1 MDRQD
6 RPTRLT
12 SPTLLLTY
20 DPKGFPAAVQ
30 EYALADFGP
39 NLSNMAAK
47 FQSKPEGLKWLSNW
61 IGAPEKYHPKS
72 LMPNLQL
79 SPQDAADIASW
90 ILSVPGE
97 WPVKVDVPPV
107 ESKEVKEAVDE
118 LVKLYVSKSGS
129 FKKADGKSMAVS
141 LSEVDELVEKTL
153 TPDEKLLYLGEKTI
167 SRLGCFGCHTIPGF
181 ENAKPI
187 GTALN
192 DWGIKLP
199 ARLDFGHIK
208 EYLTDQEQAADVNGN
223 RDGTDLFY
231 QEKVMHESRMG
242 FLYQKLH
249 RPRSYDY
256 LKKSEKYKTWDD
268 RLRMPQFAWANDPAA
283 VEEVMTFVL
292 GLTNE
297 KVPARYLPKTHTTPA
312 RTAVALGARD
322 LNRFNC
328 AGCHVLE
335 MPKFTVPQGV
345 KVADAFTDFKANL
358 RSSYNARGS
367 DYLAELYPTPHL

>member
-1 MDRQD
+1 MKSCF
-6 RPTRLT
+6 TWA
-12 SPTLLLTY
+12 S
-20 DPKGFPAAVQ
+20 
-30 EYALADFGP
+30 GP
-39 NLSNMAAK
+39 
-47 FQSKPEGLKWLSNW
+47 
-61 IGAPEKYHPKS
+61 
-72 LMPNLQL
+72 
-79 SPQDAADIASW
+79 
-90 ILSVPGE
+90 
-97 WPVKVDVPPV
+97 
-107 ESKEVKEAVDE
+107 
-118 LVKLYVSKSGS
+118 
-129 FKKADGKSMAVS
+129 
-141 LSEVDELVEKTL
+141 
-153 TPDEKLLYLGEKTI
+153 I

-208 EYLTDQEQAADVNGN
+208 EYLTDQEQAADVDGN

-335 MPKFTVPQGV
+335 MPKFTIPQGV
-345 KVADAFTDFKANL
+345 KVAEAFTDFKTNL
-358 RSSYNARGS
+358 RSSYTARAQRLSGRALS
-367 DYLAELYPTPHL
+367 RR

>member
-1 MDRQD
+1 MAGQGR
-6 RPTRLT
+6 
-12 SPTLLLTY
+12 
-20 DPKGFPAAVQ
+20 GAA
-30 EYALADFGP
+30 
-39 NLSNMAAK
+39 
-47 FQSKPEGLKWLSNW
+47 
-61 IGAPEKYHPKS
+61 
-72 LMPNLQL
+72 
-79 SPQDAADIASW
+79 AS
-90 ILSVPGE
+90 
-97 WPVKVDVPPV
+97 D
-107 ESKEVKEAVDE
+107 SKEVKEAVDE

-129 FKKADGKSMAVS
+129 FKKADGKTVAVS
-141 LSEVDELVEKTL
+141 LSEVDDLVDK
-153 TPDEKLLYLGEKTI
+153 KLHVRREAAVSWV
-167 SRLGCFGCHTIPGF
+167 SRPFRGWAASAVTRFPAY

-208 EYLTDQEQAADVNGN
+208 EYLTDQEQPADTAGN

-231 QEKVMHESRMG
+231 QEKVMHETRMG

-297 KVPARYLPKTHTTPA
+297 RIPARYLPKTHTTPA
-312 RTAVALGARD
+312 RTAVAQGARN

-335 MPKFTVPQGV
+335 MPKFTIPQGV
-345 KVADAFTDFKANL
+345 KVAEAFTDFKTNL
-358 RSSYNARGS
+358 RSSYSAPPAAPIIWPSFTPTSTYDPNKKLDPGVIEKE
-367 DYLAELYPTPHL
+367 LASPTTPVLPSPSRACRSACSKTS

>member
-1 MDRQD
+1 MSD
-6 RPTRLT
+6 
-12 SPTLLLTY
+12 S
-20 DPKGFPAAVQ
+20 
-30 EYALADFGP
+30 
-39 NLSNMAAK
+39 
-47 FQSKPEGLKWLSNW
+47 
-61 IGAPEKYHPKS
+61 
-72 LMPNLQL
+72 
-79 SPQDAADIASW
+79 
-90 ILSVPGE
+90 
-97 WPVKVDVPPV
+97 
-107 ESKEVKEAVDE
+107 
-118 LVKLYVSKSGS
+118 
-129 FKKADGKSMAVS
+129 
-141 LSEVDELVEKTL
+141 
-153 TPDEKLLYLGEKTI
+153 I

-208 EYLTDQEQAADVNGN
+208 EYLTDKEQAADVNGT

-242 FLYQKLH
+242 FLFEKLH

-268 RLRMPQFAWANDPAA
+268 RLRMPQFAWANDQAA

-297 KVPARYLPKTHTTPA
+297 RVPAKYLPKTKTTPA

-335 MPKFTVPQGV
+335 MPKFTIPQGV
-345 KVADAFTDFKANL
+345 KVAEAFTDFKSNL
-358 RSSYNARGS
+358 RSSYNSRNT
-367 DYLAELYPTPHL
+367 DYLAELYPTLTYDPNKKLDPPVIEEQLGIEPDTGSKLTIEGMPIGVFENELTVQLWQPVTVRGYTFNIGDNVTLDQTKIQKTAARRRRLRLAVRDLPGRADGQPV

>member
-1 MDRQD
+1 MARQG
-6 RPTRLT
+6 R
-12 SPTLLLTY
+12 
-20 DPKGFPAAVQ
+20 
-30 EYALADFGP
+30 
-39 NLSNMAAK
+39 
-47 FQSKPEGLKWLSNW
+47 
-61 IGAPEKYHPKS
+61 GARCR
-72 LMPNLQL
+72 NG
-79 SPQDAADIASW
+79 D
-90 ILSVPGE
+90 
-97 WPVKVDVPPV
+97 VKA
-107 ESKEVKEAVDE
+107 AVDE

-129 FKKADGKSMAVS
+129 FKKPDGKTLAVS
-141 LSEVDELVEKTL
+141 LSEVDELVDKKL
-153 TPDEKLLYLGEKTI
+153 TPDEKLLYLGERTI
-167 SRLGCFGCHTIPGF
+167 SRLGCFGCHVIPGF

-187 GTALN
+187 GTGLN
-192 DWGIKLP
+192 DWGIKLA

-208 EYLTDQEQAADVNGN
+208 EYLTDKEQAADADGM

-231 QEKVMHESRMG
+231 QEKVMHESRTG

-297 KVPARYLPKTHTTPA
+297 RVPAKYLPKTKTTAA

-335 MPKFTVPQGV
+335 MPKFEIKEGV
-345 KVADAFTDFKANL
+345 KVAEAFSDFKSNV
-358 RSSYNARGS
+358 RSSYTSRNN
-367 DYLAELYPTPHL
+367 DYLPELYPKLTYDPQKKLDPAVIEEELGIDPADKGSSSVTDLQGSTVPIEGMQIGLFENEVTIQLWQPLTVRG

>member
-1 MDRQD
+1 MDRKKANPAYKPD
-6 RPTRLT
+6 PA
-12 SPTLLLTY
+12 LTY
-20 DPKGFPAAVQ
+20 DPKGFPAAAQ

-47 FQSKPEGLKWLSNW
+47 FQSKPGGLKWLSNW
-61 IGAPEKYHPKS
+61 IAAPEKYHPKS

-97 WPVKVDVPPV
+97 WPVKVEVPPV
-107 ESKEVKEAVDE
+107 DSKEVKEAVDE

-153 TPDEKLLYLGEKTI
+153 TLDEKLLYLGEKTI
-167 SRLGCFGCHTIPGF
+167 SRLGCFGCHKIPGF

-208 EYLTDQEQAADVNGN
+208 EYLTDQEQAADRTATATAPICSIKRRSCTRAGWA
-223 RDGTDLFY
+223 
-231 QEKVMHESRMG
+231 SS
-242 FLYQKLH
+242 YQKLH

-297 KVPARYLPKTHTTPA
+297 RVPARYLPKTHTTPA

-328 AGCHVLE
+328 DGCHVLE
-335 MPKFTVPQGV
+335 MPKFTIPQGV
-345 KVADAFTDFKANL
+345 KVAEAFTDFKANL
-358 RSSYNARGS
+358 RSSYNGRSERLFGRALS
-367 DYLAELYPTPHL
+367 HPYL